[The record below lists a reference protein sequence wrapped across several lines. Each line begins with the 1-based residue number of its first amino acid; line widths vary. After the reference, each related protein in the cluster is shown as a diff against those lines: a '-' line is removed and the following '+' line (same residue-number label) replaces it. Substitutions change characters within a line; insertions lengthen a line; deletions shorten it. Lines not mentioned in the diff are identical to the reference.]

1 MSLMLPISAQVAPL
15 STPWR
20 RHLAAL
26 CFAGAA
32 ILIVFVGDAAH
43 MATIWWTSSTF
54 NHCLLIMPIIAWLV
68 WQRAP
73 AAALLSPSTWA
84 PGLVLVGAGAMSWML
99 GDAGGVSLFRHFGLV
114 VMLQGAVVALLGREV
129 SRLMMFPLFY
139 ALFLVP
145 AGEEFVPLLQ
155 GVTAKLSTEL
165 LGFTGIPAHME
176 GVFITTPGGEFEVA
190 EACSGVKFLVAMFA
204 LGVLIAHL
212 GFRSWAR
219 RLAFMA
225 AALIV
230 PVLAN
235 GVRAFATIYVA
246 SKTSNE
252 EAAGFDHVVYGWFF
266 FGIIIAALMGMAWR
280 FFDRGPNEPFVLGQG
295 TAATSSAPLPVMLA
309 LVLTLAAVPLA
320 WSASASATARAVHLP
335 PLSAP
340 EVPGWSRVDRNS
352 GVPWA
357 PRFAGADRLL
367 VQRYRD
373 EAGHEVDLAIAAY
386 AWQAEGR
393 ELVGYGQGAVAP
405 DSGWSWSESA
415 APPRGGRADLIVAK
429 GVTREVLS
437 FYRVGGVTTGNDAEV
452 KVETLKARLFG
463 RSQAAVAILVSSE
476 AQPGGPPPRA
486 AIDAF
491 RAAFGSVSG
500 LAERATGG

>member
-1 MSLMLPISAQVAPL
+1 MSLMLPISAQVASL

-20 RHLAAL
+20 RHLAVL
-26 CFAGAA
+26 GFASAA
-32 ILIVFVGDAAH
+32 ILILFAGDAAH
-43 MATIWWTSSTF
+43 MGTIWWTSSTF
-54 NHCLLIMPIIAWLV
+54 NHCLLILPIIAWLA

-84 PGLVLVGAGAMSWML
+84 PGLVLVGTGAMSWML

-114 VMLQGAVVALLGREV
+114 V

-139 ALFLVP
+139 ALFIVP
-145 AGEEFVPLLQ
+145 AGEEFVPILQ

-165 LGFTGIPAHME
+165 LGLAGIPAHME

-212 GFRSWAR
+212 GFRSWTR
-219 RLAFMA
+219 RIAFMA
-225 AALIV
+225 AAMIV

-280 FFDRGPNEPFVLGQG
+280 FFDRGPNEPFVLGHD
-295 TAATSSAPLPVMLA
+295 TATTSSAPWPVMLA
-309 LVLTLAAVPLA
+309 LVLTLAASPLA

-340 EVPGWSRVDRNS
+340 EVPGWSHVDRTS
-352 GVPWA
+352 GVPWS
-357 PRFAGADRLL
+357 PRFAGADNLF

-373 EAGHEVDLAIAAY
+373 EAGREVDLAVAAY
-386 AWQAEGR
+386 AWQAEGH

-415 APPRGGRADLIVAK
+415 TPPPHGRADLIVAK

-463 RSQAAVAILVSSE
+463 RSQAAAAILVSSE

-491 RAAFGSVSG
+491 RAALGSATK
-500 LAERATGG
+500 LAERATGV